1 MDQGG
6 RGQEGRSDTDGNRVR
21 MAACKGRASYLE
33 QARSCSSQ
41 SWESEPGRGPSPK
54 GSPLAWA
61 VVRTGLFQ
69 SSGGRGETILIGGMS
84 CQECVPFLGL
94 GGAVLEEGRAPEKAC
109 GVGMGASLEHP
120 LCAQHPPECL
130 HSWSFKP
137 HDSLVTLGPFRSPLC

>member
-1 MDQGG
+1 M
-6 RGQEGRSDTDGNRVR
+6 DGNRVR

-69 SSGGRGETILIGGMS
+69 SSGGRGEMILIGGMS
-84 CQECVPFLGL
+84 CQECVPFLG
-94 GGAVLEEGRAPEKAC
+94 
-109 GVGMGASLEHP
+109 
-120 LCAQHPPECL
+120 
-130 HSWSFKP
+130 
-137 HDSLVTLGPFRSPLC
+137 

>member
-1 MDQGG
+1 M
-6 RGQEGRSDTDGNRVR
+6 DGNRVR
-21 MAACKGRASYLE
+21 MAACKGRTSYLE

-84 CQECVPFLGL
+84 CQECVPFLG
-94 GGAVLEEGRAPEKAC
+94 
-109 GVGMGASLEHP
+109 
-120 LCAQHPPECL
+120 
-130 HSWSFKP
+130 
-137 HDSLVTLGPFRSPLC
+137 